1 MRLPDDL
8 PQQAK
13 ARIYKS
19 KIEAGRELEKGKK
32 ELLPDTIGIGGRQ
45 EAIDALVRSFFL
57 HVLSQFTHEACQT
70 SWSVERI
77 DKEVTAFVE
86 TFLSDTLMEYTSP
99 TFTFPNVISRLNGKV
114 LPEIW
119 DGFRASETWR
129 KYQDELEQ
137 VAARQA
143 NDPER
148 RQLSVISRD
157 WNYPIAGE
165 QSPSGTTK
173 PGPSET
179 LLPAEKKSRRLL
191 EPRPEVLSNLEFV
204 GKQKAAIALG
214 VSTRTIDRWAEA
226 GDLTPIGGP
235 GRRLFRS
242 KDIAKLINS
251 KNSRQLRQNET

>member
-1 MRLPDDL
+1 
-8 PQQAK
+8 
-13 ARIYKS
+13 
-19 KIEAGRELEKGKK
+19 
-32 ELLPDTIGIGGRQ
+32 
-45 EAIDALVRSFFL
+45 
-57 HVLSQFTHEACQT
+57 VLSQFTHEACQT

-251 KNSRQLRQNET
+251 KNSRQLRQNETE

>member
-13 ARIYKS
+13 ARIYQA
-19 KIEAGRELEKGKK
+19 KIEAERALEKGKK
-32 ELLPDTIGIGGRQ
+32 EMLPDTIGIGGRQ
-45 EAIDALVRSFFL
+45 EAIDALVRTFFL
-57 HVLSQFTHEACQT
+57 HVLAQFTHEACQT

-86 TFLSDTLMEYTSP
+86 TFLSDTVMEYTSP

-119 DGFRASETWR
+119 EGFRASKTWR

-143 NDPER
+143 HDPER
-148 RQLSVISRD
+148 GRLAVISRD

-165 QSPSGTTK
+165 QPSVERK
-173 PGPSET
+173 
-179 LLPAEKKSRRLL
+179 RR
-191 EPRPEVLSNLEFV
+191 EPRPELLANPEATLSRL
-204 GKQKAAIALG
+204 KASEALG
-214 VSTRTIDRWAEA
+214 ITPRTLDRWIKDGKLTTTGLGAQKRLRTK
-226 GDLTPIGGP
+226 DLK
-235 GRRLFRS
+235 RLL
-242 KDIAKLINS
+242 DQKLLD
-251 KNSRQLRQNET
+251 SRDTK